1 MHAARCERL
10 FPGEG
15 GIDLVSLVRAMPPD
29 ITISIE
35 TPTVE
40 LAKTVDATT
49 RARRAL
55 AGAKRVVAAAS
66 ATR

>member
-1 MHAARCERL
+1 MMHAARCERL

-15 GIDLVSLVRAMPPD
+15 GIDLVSLVRSMPPD

-49 RARRAL
+49 RARRAW
-55 AGAKRVVAAAS
+55 AGAKRVLAAA
-66 ATR
+66 TL